1 MSLPWVGVAVDVVRL
16 APIQHGK
23 SKTQLVTQ
31 VPTESGII
39 GSGQSLAISQ
49 VNLSTRRRGDNY
61 SVLRHR
67 RRGRRVQVA
76 CVPSVLAVCSRE
88 HEGQPVA
95 RGAVNSQRL
104 QRQSIVTH
112 QPAYITGVLDRNL
125 IQTCA
130 VFFRE
135 CLTAPRRGAFR
146 CSGQDH
152 RGDFHGSSLLQS
164 FSVCVCL
171 SLPWVVV
178 AVDVGRLAP
187 IQHGKSETQ
196 PVTQVPT
203 EKEILGQANLR

>member
-1 MSLPWVGVAVDVVRL
+1 MRSVHQRVLDCTAAWGVRAFRCSGQDHRGDFHGSSLLLSFWVCVCLSLPWVGVAVDVVRL

-130 VFFRE
+130 VFIRE
-135 CLTAPRRGAFR
+135 CLTAPRRGAFGR
-146 CSGQDH
+146 SG
-152 RGDFHGSSLLQS
+152 
-164 FSVCVCL
+164 V
-171 SLPWVVV
+171 
-178 AVDVGRLAP
+178 
-187 IQHGKSETQ
+187 
-196 PVTQVPT
+196 
-203 EKEILGQANLR
+203 QARIIEATSMVRPYC